1 MEEYIE
7 SLKIDIRDFENLV
20 DNEEVEQQ
28 DIKRFLNDLK
38 VKLSEMEKE
47 E

>member
-7 SLKIDIRDFENLV
+7 SLKIDIRDFEKLV
-20 DNEEVEQQ
+20 DDEKANQQ

-38 VKLSEMEKE
+38 VKIAEMEKE
-47 E
+47 I

>member
-20 DNEEVEQQ
+20 GNEKVEKQ

-38 VKLSEMEKE
+38 IKLSEMQKE
-47 E
+47 I